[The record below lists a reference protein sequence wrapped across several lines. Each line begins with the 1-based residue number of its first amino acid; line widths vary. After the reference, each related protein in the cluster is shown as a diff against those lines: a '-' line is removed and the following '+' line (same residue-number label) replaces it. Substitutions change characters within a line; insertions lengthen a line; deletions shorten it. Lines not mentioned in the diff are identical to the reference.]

1 MGSFDGK
8 MVRDKFTMKK
18 DSPVER
24 GCFPSDWR
32 SRLVLV
38 LVDKVIP
45 FGVFV
50 LLTGMFWVGN
60 HGSYPKLFYWFLAL
74 PSLLLAIVQP
84 RSFARI
90 LGSRI
95 IVVYFIF
102 AFYISLSVFWSS
114 AGEDA
119 LELIKRPLLVCLLF
133 FSVFELAQCRFDLLR
148 VAVRWS
154 AIFSAVAALITIA
167 RFAFEGGHGRLAGY
181 GALYN
186 PLLVSH
192 VFGFF
197 IALWF
202 GFYFME
208 RTLFHPMSLFGILVC
223 GVLLL
228 ATGSRTP
235 LVAILFTVGW
245 LAALSANRKAALV
258 LGLLLLLGVGVVVFV
273 PEVITQR
280 GLSYRTEIWANA
292 LRQIV
297 KMAWFGHGY
306 GSPLSI
312 QLDSFP
318 YPFSDPH
325 NITLRVFY
333 DGGVIG
339 LILWLSL
346 YGVALERSWH
356 FRNDKW
362 VLLCSAAVVYGLAAG
377 LTEGGAFLSRPKEH
391 WFLIWIPLALLSA
404 TIDRGRADGQE
415 S

>member
-1 MGSFDGK
+1 
-8 MVRDKFTMKK
+8 MKK
-18 DSPVER
+18 ELPVER
-24 GCFPSDWR
+24 GRLQLDWR
-32 SRLVLV
+32 SRLALLLVGKVL
-38 LVDKVIP
+38 P
-45 FGVFV
+45 FGTFV

-60 HGSYPKLFYWFLAL
+60 HGSYPKLFYWFLAF

-90 LGSRI
+90 LSSRI
-95 IVVYFIF
+95 VVAYLIF
-102 AFYISLSVFWSS
+102 AFYMSLSVFWSS
-114 AGEDA
+114 AGDDA
-119 LELIKRPLLVCLLF
+119 LDLIKRPLLVCLLF
-133 FSVFELAQCRFDLLR
+133 FSVFELAQCRFDMLSL
-148 VAVRWS
+148 AVRW
-154 AIFSAVAALITIA
+154 AAVFSAVAALTTIA
-167 RFAFEGGHGRLAGY
+167 RFVFEGGGGRLSGY

-202 GFYFME
+202 GIYFKE
-208 RTLFHPMSLFGILVC
+208 RELFQPMSFFGILVC
-223 GVLLL
+223 GVLLF

-235 LVAILFTVGW
+235 LVASLATVGW

-258 LGLLLLLGVGVVVFV
+258 LGIIALLFIGVLGFV
-273 PEVITQR
+273 PEAITQR

-292 LRQIV
+292 WRQIAE
-297 KMAWFGHGY
+297 MPWFGHGY

-312 QLDSFP
+312 QLDSVP

-339 LILWLSL
+339 LVLWLSL

-356 FRNDKW
+356 FRSDKW
-362 VLLCSAAVVYGLAAG
+362 VLPCSAAVVYGLAAG

-404 TIDRGRADGQE
+404 TIYRGRADGQTN
-415 S
+415 